1 MSRASDA
8 YTDHVNRRSHNIGNE
23 VQPEKCAAARIEQA
37 KADLEAK
44 GFTVTKTETE

>member
-8 YTDHVNRRSHNIGNE
+8 YTDFINAGGHAIGNE
-23 VQPEKCAAARIEQA
+23 AQPEKCAAARIEQA